1 MFFMLKQDISD
12 VKGFSIIQPDNND
25 FQPVVQAVQH
35 CCLLCLSSAK
45 QLTFGISLEAPHP
58 QDVRPVFGSSER
70 LH

>member
-1 MFFMLKQDISD
+1 MFLALKQDVSD
-12 VKGFSIIQPDNND
+12 VKGFSVIPPDNND
-25 FQPVVQAVQH
+25 FQLVVPAVQL

-45 QLTFGISLEAPHP
+45 QLTFGISLEAPRP

>member
-1 MFFMLKQDISD
+1 MFFVLKQDVSD

-25 FQPVVQAVQH
+25 FQPVVPAVQH
-35 CCLLCLSSAK
+35 RCLLCLSSAK